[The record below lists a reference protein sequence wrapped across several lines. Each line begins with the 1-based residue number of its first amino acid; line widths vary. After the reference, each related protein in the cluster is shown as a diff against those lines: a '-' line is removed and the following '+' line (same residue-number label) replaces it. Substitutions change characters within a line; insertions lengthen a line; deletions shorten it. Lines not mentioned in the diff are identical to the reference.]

1 MHFIIIGVSHKTAPV
16 DIRERVGIPQER
28 IEEFLTMLVQNEE
41 IQECMIISTCNRVE
55 VCLVVRHSQ
64 KALEVVKKILS
75 QKSGIDTGELES
87 YLYTKEGREAVAHLF
102 RVTASLDSMIVGEP
116 QIAGQIKDAYSS
128 AVASQTTGAFLN
140 KAVHRALHVGKKIR
154 TETGIS
160 QHPVSISYAA
170 VLLAEKIFGDLQETR
185 VLLLGAGEMGALAAK
200 HLAERQV
207 GEIWISNRT
216 GEKAAH
222 VAESLGATMIPFE
235 TIVQK
240 LHQVDILIAST
251 GASDVILHKE
261 SVQEAMRQRKN
272 KPMFF
277 IDIAVPRNIDPTI
290 NQIENV
296 YLFDIDHLNG
306 IVEANLKE
314 REKEAKKAEAI
325 IGGEVEAFLEY
336 VHQTNLS
343 PTIQQLS
350 KKFDLIRKNELE
362 KYLSKHPKLS
372 DGEKDAFEGCT
383 RAIVKKILHEPIIL
397 MKTEE
402 TQEGGTKYS
411 EILKKLFKLEGE
423 G

>member
-1 MHFIIIGVSHKTAPV
+1 MYFIIIGLSHKTTPV
-16 DIRERVGIPQER
+16 DIREKVGIPQEK
-28 IEEFLTMLVQNEE
+28 IEEFLTTLVQEE
-41 IQECMIISTCNRVE
+41 DIQECMVISTCNRVE
-55 VCLVVRHSQ
+55 VYLVVRHTQ
-64 KALEVVKKILS
+64 KALGAVKKILS
-75 QKSGIDTGELES
+75 QKSGIDREELES
-87 YLYTKEGREAVAHLF
+87 YLYIKEGREAVTHLF
-102 RVTASLDSMIVGEP
+102 RVTSSLDSMIVGEP
-116 QIAGQIKDAYSS
+116 QISGQIKDAYAN

-140 KAVHRALHVGKKIR
+140 KAVHRALHIGKKIR

-207 GEIWISNRT
+207 GQIWISNRT

-222 VAESLGATMIPFE
+222 VAESLRATTIPFE
-235 TIVQK
+235 ALVEK

-261 SVQEAMRQRKN
+261 AVQEAMRQRKN
-272 KPMFF
+272 KPMFL

-314 REKEAKKAEAI
+314 REREAKKAEVL
-325 IGGEVEAFLEY
+325 IGGEVDAFLEY
-336 VHQTNLS
+336 VNQMNLA

-350 KKFDLIRKNELE
+350 RKFDLIRKNELE
-362 KYLSKHPKLS
+362 KYLSRYSRLS

-383 RAIVKKILHEPIIL
+383 RAIVNKILHEPIIL

-402 TQEGGTKYS
+402 AKEGGTKYS